1 MQNGTVAI
9 AVGVVVGVVAAQI
22 GVKAALEA
30 KGIISEDELEDA
42 KKAAHRAGWKM
53 ASNDAANIRRRYQEM
68 FGDEEGD

>member
-1 MQNGTVAI
+1 MQNGTVAVV
-9 AVGVVVGVVAAQI
+9 VGVVVGVVAAQI

-30 KGIISEDELEDA
+30 KGLISDDELEDA

-53 ASNDAANIRRRYQEM
+53 ASNDPENVRRRYREM